1 MGTGQRNLGLIG
13 ASRVGIGAIVGGGI
27 FVLAGVAFSA
37 AGPAAIGAFALNG
50 LIATLTLLSFAEM
63 ATAFPESGGAYTF
76 GKRVLSIRLA
86 FAIGWIL
93 WLAYIV
99 GAVLYALGFASYAVL
114 LLKTLPIWAADA
126 PPAWLSHRALSLGLA
141 TLATCGYAFAL
152 IRKSAGGGAVETWGK
167 VLVFIVLVIA
177 GLVALA
183 RTPTQEVVASLQ
195 PPLPSGVSGLLM
207 AMGFTFIA
215 VQGFDL
221 IATVGGEV
229 KDPRRTIPRAMM
241 ISLGVAMAVYLP
253 LLFIVA
259 TVGVPAGESIESLSR
274 AHPETMIALAAKN
287 YMGPTGYWLVVI
299 SAIFATLSA
308 LHACLMAASRIA
320 LAMAQDRT
328 LPYQLGKL
336 HPERGTPT
344 ASLYAT
350 TGAALVMLFA
360 VPDVSSAGAAASLIF
375 LVSFAI
381 AHVTAILAR
390 RRGGSSEPGFRTP
403 LFPLVPVVG
412 GLACTALALF
422 QVIVVP
428 AAGIV
433 TVAGLGVGALLYF
446 TQLST
451 RAEVVDARIE
461 ARDPDLVRLRG
472 RNPLVLVPVVNP
484 ANAPGLVGM
493 ANALVVP
500 NVGRVLILS
509 VVDRPAEV
517 KQGDQEAVAQAA
529 SAVVGQALSSSIA
542 SGMMPEFLL
551 TMASDPLDEIGRV
564 AASHRCESLLLGL
577 NPRTTTENLKPFE
590 RLFSAVDCDVSV
602 LAAPPG
608 WRLDSVHSVLVP
620 IGGRG
625 EHDKLRA
632 RLLGSLSRLL
642 DLKITFLRILPTE
655 ADSDD
660 VTQAERELKY
670 LADDKAPGIGSC
682 EVILSDDVT
691 TSIEERARD
700 SDLLILGLQRPARRR
715 RLFSS
720 VSLRLAQASGGATI
734 MIGRGG

>member
-37 AGPAAIGAFALNG
+37 AGPGAIAAFALNG
-50 LIATLTLLSFAEM
+50 IIATLTLLSFAEM

-114 LLKTLPIWAADA
+114 LVKTLPVWAVEGG
-126 PPAWLSHRALSLGLA
+126 PAWLSHRAFSLGLA
-141 TLATCGYAFAL
+141 TVATCGYAFAL
-152 IRKSAGGGAVETWGK
+152 IRKSAGGGSVETWGK
-167 VLVFIVLVIA
+167 LAVFIALVIA
-177 GLVALA
+177 GLIALVK
-183 RTPTQEVVASLQ
+183 TPGPEITTQLT
-195 PPLPSGVSGLLM
+195 PLLPSGFSGLMM

-221 IATVGGEV
+221 IATVGGEI
-229 KDPRRTIPRAMM
+229 KDPQRTIPRAMM

-259 TVGVPAGESIESLSR
+259 TVGVPPGESIESLSR
-274 AHPETMIALAAKN
+274 SHPETMIALAAKN

-336 HPERGTPT
+336 HSERGTPT

-350 TGAALVMLFA
+350 TGAALVILFA

-375 LVSFAI
+375 LISFAI

-390 RRGGSSEPGFRTP
+390 RRGGSSQPGFRTP
-403 LFPLVPVVG
+403 LFPLVPILG

-433 TVAGLGVGALLYF
+433 TLAGLAVGALLYF

-461 ARDPDLVRLRG
+461 AKDPDLVRLRG

-484 ANAPGLVGM
+484 DSAPGLVGM
-493 ANALVVP
+493 ANALAVP

-509 VVDRPAEV
+509 VVDPPKEQATNQHGV
-517 KQGDQEAVAQAA
+517 VAQAA
-529 SAVVGQALSSSIA
+529 SNVVGQALSSSME

-551 TMASDPLDEIGRV
+551 TMASDPWDEIGRV
-564 AASHRCESLLLGL
+564 ATNHGCESLLLGL
-577 NPRTTTENLKPFE
+577 NPETPPENLKPFE
-590 RLFSAVDCDVSV
+590 RLFSNIDCDVSV
-602 LAAPPG
+602 LAAPSG
-608 WRLDSVHSVLVP
+608 WRLHQVHEVLVP

-625 EHDKLRA
+625 EHDTLRA

-642 DLKITFLRILPTE
+642 ELRITFLRVLPANANT
-655 ADSDD
+655 DD
-660 VTQAERELKY
+660 VAQAERELNY
-670 LADDKAPGIGSC
+670 LCDDKAPGIGRS
-682 EVILSDDVT
+682 EVIVSDDVT
-691 TSIEERARD
+691 AVIEQRAEQT
-700 SDLLILGLQRPARRR
+700 DLLILGLQRPTRRR

-720 VSLRLAQASGGATI
+720 VSLRLARASAGATI
-734 MIGRGG
+734 MIGRGD